1 MLLEE
6 AGGRRRWRWVVGA
19 GAQEGYGGGL
29 VQKQRCGPGLEPH
42 EQAYGR
48 QLKPEP

>member
-1 MLLEE
+1 MRRLVVAED
-6 AGGRRRWRWVVGA
+6 GDGWWGPGRRRGT
-19 GAQEGYGGGL
+19 GGGL